1 MDKCARRTVVALLAL
16 GAVAAHVAEATARV
30 AGLAALLLAAESTA
44 EAATGTAAVATLL
57 LLAVSAAV
65 LVERG
70 LERGCA
76 RGEGGAGVESRRA
89 GSGLLVN
96 VHVLCLLGQ
105 VFILPAFGSAVRHAC
120 AVRKVLFW
128 EIVEG
133 SSLSSP
139 RIEVGG
145 KCGGLIIK

>member
-1 MDKCARRTVVALLAL
+1 MLRRDVGLLRLLVLLWVSLALCVALLSVL
-16 GAVAAHVAEATARV
+16 LVLRLLAVLLVLLAVLRV
-30 AGLAALLLAAESTA
+30 ATVL
-44 EAATGTAAVATLL
+44 LL

-76 RGEGGAGVESRRA
+76 WGEGGAGVESRRA

-139 RIEVGG
+139 RREVGG